1 MVKGNK
7 SKFIHLTD
15 VHVVGEGKTMYGS
28 DPAKR
33 LAGAVESIN
42 AEHADAEFAVIGG
55 DLTHWGGTE
64 EYEAVKKAVSGL
76 KIPLILMVGN
86 HDAVPELRRHFS
98 DAFDDGNGFVQ
109 GVWRTDA
116 GKCLFLQTLQE
127 GVHSGHYCEKRQAWL
142 KAQLDADDNPVFLF
156 MHHPPFEVG
165 IVGMDGSRMLDSE
178 ALWSILEPH
187 RARIRHLFFGHIHR
201 PIFGSWRGVPVS
213 CMRSTNQQLALDLRD
228 ETENPDIRRVP
239 GNMEE
244 PAYGVVL
251 ADRDT
256 VIVHMHEYR
265 RRTPEFLFIP
275 PADQREGRGYA
286 HDMKLEGFEG

>member
-1 MVKGNK
+1 MLPPLRAAEERG
-7 SKFIHLTD
+7 LRDRDQT
-15 VHVVGEGKTMYGS
+15 
-28 DPAKR
+28 
-33 LAGAVESIN
+33 GAVEQ
-42 AEHADAEFAVIGG
+42 HLQPPVRLRGG
-55 DLTHWGGTE
+55 HRCVVVPRPLPGG
-64 EYEAVKKAVSGL
+64 
-76 KIPLILMVGN
+76 
-86 HDAVPELRRHFS
+86 AVPRLPIHPVRPLPRGVG
-98 DAFDDGNGFVQ
+98 DGAEGAGFVQ

-142 KAQLDADDNPVFLF
+142 KAQLDADDDPVFLF
-156 MHHPPFEVG
+156 MHHPPFEIG

-187 RARIRHLFFGHIHR
+187 QTRIRHLFFGHIHR

-228 ETENPDIRRVP
+228 QTENPDIMRVP

-275 PADQREGRGYA
+275 PPDNREGRSYA
-286 HDMKLEGFEG
+286 LDMKLEGFAG